1 MSDKADHTD
10 DITELFMREAMSNRN
25 KARRTLVPTG
35 FCFYC
40 TETVNSGE
48 LFCNKF
54 CRDDYQD
61 EQRRLEIQGKV

>member
-1 MSDKADHTD
+1 MSDSVDHTNQ
-10 DITELFMREAMSNRN
+10 ITELFMREAMSNRS
-25 KARRTLVPTG
+25 KARRTLEPTG

-40 TETVNSGE
+40 TEKVNSGE